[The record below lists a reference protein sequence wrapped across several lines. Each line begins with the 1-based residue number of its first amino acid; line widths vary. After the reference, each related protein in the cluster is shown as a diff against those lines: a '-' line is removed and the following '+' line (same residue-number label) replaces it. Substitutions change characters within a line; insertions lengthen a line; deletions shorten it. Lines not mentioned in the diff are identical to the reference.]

1 MACAKRHHYVPAAY
15 LARFGESEYVLVPRS
30 NEPKMYETNVK
41 KAAVESGFYEI
52 LDVDGQPSDASAR
65 ELSSLESAALSPLTK
80 VEQNERLPPVGSAAR
95 STLATFLA
103 VQFTRT
109 PLNRERI
116 MFPERVAQWPSR
128 SPTLTA

>member
-1 MACAKRHHYVPAAY
+1 MARAKRHHYVPAAY
-15 LARFGESEYVLVPRS
+15 LARFGEGEYVMVRRR

-41 KAAVESGFYEI
+41 NVAVESGFYEI
-52 LDVDGQPSDASAR
+52 LDVDGQPSDALER
-65 ELSSLESAALSPLTK
+65 ELSSLESAALSALTK

-95 STLATFLA
+95 SILATFFA

-116 MFPERVAQWPSR
+116 MFAERVAQYVGSR
-128 SPTLTA
+128 TLH